1 METWFNGDR
10 SFLYKLIIANF
21 YFYFTKFNV
30 VSGEDKMLKESF
42 LVLFFV
48 FLIVGSSMG
57 AISFGVIKAMN
68 NTGSNTLVGG
78 YISEDTTWT
87 LEGSPY
93 VVVEDVVVELGV
105 TLTIEA
111 GVIVK
116 FTGGTN
122 LVIDGALVAKGN
134 TTHSITFTSNST
146 TPAPADWGSIHF
158 RDSSD
163 DALCEISYANIRY
176 GTTGII
182 VEVASPELSYL
193 NISDN
198 SGNGI
203 YINGYGSSPA
213 SPLIT
218 GCEIS
223 SNGQNGIELFGYSS
237 SPIIAN
243 NTIKHNSGNGIY
255 AYIWAYS
262 VPNILH
268 NSIFGNDQNAIYVD
282 NDGENVLISNN
293 ELFEN
298 NGCGVH
304 SRFASLQVVSNI
316 IRGNQI
322 GILVESFHADDVPV
336 VTYNHLYNNSE
347 YDIHASKY
355 DIDATYNWWGT
366 TNETAIDEHIYD
378 YYDDYNLGKVF
389 YKPYLVPPLANFTFS
404 PEIPYAFGTI
414 TFDASASFN
423 PYGALVNYT
432 WNFGDSNVT
441 STSFPV
447 ITHIYKTPGN
457 YNITLT
463 VTDEF
468 GLTNSTT
475 TIIEVFQDNVSPVTT
490 NEYDN
495 AWHNMDFFIN
505 LIAIDNESGIKEI
518 HYRINNGPIQNVSI
532 NGQPFI
538 TTENSNNT
546 LEYWSIDN
554 AGNEELPHKILTG
567 IKLDKTAPIIE
578 TPSRIPEGDVQILQE
593 VKVSVNITDP
603 LSGVYNAT
611 LSYNLNDS
619 APWIN
624 LPMTPNSTTGLYEA
638 VIPGQQANTLIKYKI
653 TVYDKAGNRKVED
666 SNEQYYMYTVIPEF
680 SSAAIL
686 LAVMALS
693 TLIIVLSKRKNVT
706 KSVKK
711 KRLGE
716 ESKF

>member
-1 METWFNGDR
+1 VLLRKT
-10 SFLYKLIIANF
+10 
-21 YFYFTKFNV
+21 
-30 VSGEDKMLKESF
+30 VSGIMLT
-42 LVLFFV
+42 LLF
-48 FLIVGSSMG
+48 ISMLTL
-57 AISFGVIKAMN
+57 A
-68 NTGSNTLVGG
+68 SNTQQVEAPSSSSSIVGG
-78 YISEDTTWT
+78 YISQNTTWT
-87 LEGSPY
+87 LDGSPY
-93 VVVEDVVVELGV
+93 IVVEDVVVELGV
-105 TLTIEA
+105 TLTIEP
-111 GVIVK
+111 GVVVK
-116 FTGGTN
+116 FTSGTN
-122 LVIDGALVAKGN
+122 LVIDGALVAEGN
-134 TTHSITFTSNST
+134 TTHPITFTSNST
-146 TPAPADWGSIHF
+146 APAPADWGSIHF

-237 SPIIAN
+237 SPMIAN

-347 YDIHASKY
+347 YDIHAGKY

-366 TNETAIDEHIYD
+366 TNEAAIEERIYD
-378 YYDDYNLGKVF
+378 YYDDYNLGRVL
-389 YKPYLVPPLANFTFS
+389 YKPYLVPPVANFTFS
-404 PEIPYAFGTI
+404 PETPYACGTV

-423 PYGALVNYT
+423 PYGSIIKYT
-432 WNFGDSNVT
+432 WNFSDGNAT
-441 STSFPV
+441 STASAI
-447 ITHIYKTPGN
+447 ITHVYEIPGN
-457 YNITLT
+457 YNVTLT

-468 GLTNSTT
+468 GLRNSTVT
-475 TIIEVFQDNVSPVTT
+475 SLIVLQDDVPPITSDDYDGTWRNSGFTITLT
-490 NEYDN
+490 
-495 AWHNMDFFIN
+495 
-505 LIAIDNESGIKEI
+505 AIDNESRVAETY
-518 HYRINNGPIQNVSI
+518 YRINGDSVKTVSVD
-532 NGQPFI
+532 GYPYI
-538 TTENSNNT
+538 TSEGANNT

-567 IKLDKTAPIIE
+567 IKLDKTSPIIGI
-578 TPSRIPEGDVQILQE
+578 PSHLPESDIQPQQE
-593 VKVSVNITDP
+593 VRVSVNVTDFV
-603 LSGVYNAT
+603 SGVKNVT
-611 LSYNLNDS
+611 LSYNLNYSLIWVD
-619 APWIN
+619 
-624 LPMTPNSTTGLYEA
+624 LPMTFNSTTGFYEIT
-638 VIPGQQANTLIKYKI
+638 IPGQPAGTVVKYNI
-653 TVYDKAGNRKVED
+653 VAYDNAGNYEVED
-666 SNEQYYMYTVIPEF
+666 NSGQYYVYTVIPEF
-680 SSAAIL
+680 PSIMFL
-686 LAVMALS
+686 LISIMLLTVFIIAL
-693 TLIIVLSKRKNVT
+693 
-706 KSVKK
+706 KK
-711 KRLGE
+711 HRRYY
-716 ESKF
+716 S